1 MLYSRGEYQSSDL
14 DFILQSPVTPGELDA
29 IMETIGFRRTG
40 NHYEHHRTPFFV
52 EFPAG
57 PVGIG
62 ADTDIRPVVCRLR
75 GTRVRALSATD
86 SCRDRLAA
94 FYHWNDRQSLSTAVQ
109 IARHAKVDLKAI
121 RAWSAREGAAEKFSE
136 FLEALRQK
144 AGKGPRS

>member
-1 MLYSRGEYQSSDL
+1 
-14 DFILQSPVTPGELDA
+14 
-29 IMETIGFRRTG
+29 MESIGFRRIG
-40 NHYEHHRTPFFV
+40 NHYEHPRTPFFV

-62 ADTDIRPVVCRLR
+62 TDTNVRPVVYRIL

-94 FYHWNDRQSLSTAVQ
+94 FYHWNDRQSLTTAVQ
-109 IARHAKVDLKAI
+109 IARHLKVDLKAI
-121 RAWSAREGAAEKFSE
+121 RAWSAREGAAEKFAE

-144 AGKGPRS
+144 PGKGPRR